1 MIRAGKISPLAEK
14 CRLVSGLITKEEK
27 ACRMHINDNE
37 VGKIYVE
44 LLELERFDREFL
56 LKVGKFKMMLERL

>member
-14 CRLVSGLITKEEK
+14 CPLVSGLITKEEK
-27 ACRMHINDNE
+27 ACRMHING